1 MRAMRQYRLFS
12 WMILKPFV
20 AADVLAVVDRYRC
33 TPATLAA
40 RIGYSGSRA
49 RLIGCILREIAPS
62 RARES
67 KGSGANNNAT
77 SRRAAIIAGAI
88 CMML

>member
-40 RIGYSGSRA
+40 RIGYSGSRFA
-49 RLIGCILREIAPS
+49 RDS
-62 RARES
+62 S
-67 KGSGANNNAT
+67 
-77 SRRAAIIAGAI
+77 AASCAK
-88 CMML
+88 